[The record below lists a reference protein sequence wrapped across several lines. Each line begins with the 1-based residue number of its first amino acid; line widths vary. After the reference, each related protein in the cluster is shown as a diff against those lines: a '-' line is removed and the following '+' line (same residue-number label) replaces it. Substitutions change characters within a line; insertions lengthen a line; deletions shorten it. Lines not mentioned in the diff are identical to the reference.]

1 MMHCFCGLVGSYCW
15 SSALPEDVDNLSV
28 KHGDAA
34 AKGRG
39 AADKGAVWG
48 SSEEQVTGKNDSAP
62 NFEPCK
68 RSRWQRDDIVSG
80 DVRSEAQSDVTAH
93 D

>member
-34 AKGRG
+34 AKGRE

-48 SSEEQVTGKNDSAP
+48 SSEEQVTGKTML
-62 NFEPCK
+62 CLIL
-68 RSRWQRDDIVSG
+68 SRVN
-80 DVRSEAQSDVTAH
+80 EAVGNEMISCLAM
-93 D
+93 